1 MQRHVIILTLSLAL
15 GTIFTVSVM
24 VQNVNSRSVPFP

>member
-1 MQRHVIILTLSLAL
+1 MQRHVIITTLRLAL

-24 VQNVNSRSVPFP
+24 AQHVDSRRVPCP